1 MKDCNTTYEFKGVHT
16 KCHHHGD
23 WLEEKNTCS
32 CDWGWYDG
40 AKNYTMPD
48 NVNCTQ
54 IQYCNVSGDEVWD
67 ESTWKGFKAIFTILH
82 IILFVI
88 CLCKLYN
95 TLSKDKIKNAR
106 RLCYRMFRSPRNL
119 CLIFLV
125 CIGFLRILW
134 LSIDPFSFDKR
145 TSRTADRL
153 LYESVYPFIYGL
165 YSSVLLVWGGLYQGM
180 RPKSSDPFKILR
192 KVIMIMMV
200 AAFPVSLVVSI
211 LKGQREYKVWTTLA
225 GIFVSAGIFTL
236 IIGFVVF
243 GVLLFCYVEK
253 KHKQSQ
259 EMQKSN
265 PDNPMSSSRSLIK
278 EIKPEPKKN
287 LQPVLASTSGHLNH
301 ESQNKSDSWL
311 EFMSENQ
318 MIESESLNNEHQEYE
333 DYEVLPKKKDLENSK
348 TSISLITDDDR
359 IIFRK
364 LCLLLM
370 ISILLGILVLILMM
384 FLNSMQM
391 HRNSKREIALLYF
404 VFFIELFACWMIF
417 FVFTAQIKV
426 KEKNNLRFFSL
437 VSMKMNKKE
446 PKISLPPILKNI
458 QIRLRN
464 FYS

>member
-1 MKDCNTTYEFKGVHT
+1 MAECKGDYEYPSNDQCEG
-16 KCHHHGD
+16 HGD
-23 WLEEKNTCS
+23 WLGKAQGCS
-32 CDWGWYDG
+32 CDWGWYNGKEAIRMTNND
-40 AKNYTMPD
+40 T
-48 NVNCTQ
+48 CIRT
-54 IQYCNVSGDEVWD
+54 IFCEIRGDKKWN
-67 ESTWKGFKAIFTILH
+67 ESTWEGFKVIFIILHTILF
-82 IILFVI
+82 LV

-119 CLIFLV
+119 CLVFLV
-125 CIGFLRILW
+125 CIGFLRIMW
-134 LSIDPFSFDKR
+134 LAIDPFSFEGATD
-145 TSRTADRL
+145 RTADRL

-211 LKGQREYKVWTTLA
+211 LKGQRQFKVWTTLA
-225 GIFVSAGIFTL
+225 GIFVAAGILIL

-259 EMQKSN
+259 EAQLSAPEN
-265 PDNPMSSSRSLIK
+265 FMSSSRSLIK
-278 EIKPEPKKN
+278 EVKPVT
-287 LQPVLASTSGHLNH
+287 LQDGPAVLSSPCVQVKH
-301 ESQNKSDSWL
+301 ESQNSSESWL
-311 EFMSENQ
+311 EFISEQ
-318 MIESESLNNEHQEYE
+318 QLVEADSLNNEHLECE
-333 DYEVLPKKKDLENSK
+333 DYEVLPKKKNLENSK

-359 IIFRK
+359 VIFRK

-370 ISILLGILVLILMM
+370 ISILLGILVLIFMM
-384 FLNSMQM
+384 FLNTTQVD
-391 HRNSKREIALLYF
+391 RNATQEIAILYF
-404 VFFIELFACWMIF
+404 VFIIELFACWMIF

-426 KEKNNLRFFSL
+426 KEKKNLRFFTI

-446 PKISLPPILKNI
+446 PKIKLPPILKNI
-458 QIRLRN
+458 QIRLKN